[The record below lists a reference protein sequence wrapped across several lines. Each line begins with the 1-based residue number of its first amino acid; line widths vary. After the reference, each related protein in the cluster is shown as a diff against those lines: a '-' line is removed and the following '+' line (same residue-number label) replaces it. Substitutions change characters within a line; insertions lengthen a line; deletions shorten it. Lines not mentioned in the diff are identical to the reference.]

1 VQAGIDKDL
10 ATMATIQIAGE
21 QYTLASLKAVFSA
34 DSAAMD
40 ATDQARKAL
49 QLAVQTEKAVH
60 ARTMVV
66 LSALRSFLLGYFGKL
81 AVTVLGDFGMNAP
94 KSKATKTVATKAVA
108 VAKAKATR
116 AARGTK
122 GPVAKLDVVGTVDG
136 AAIKASIETP
146 NATPSTPSAPAA
158 APPPA
163 PAATSA
169 TPAPAT
175 APAAPKAGS

>member
-1 VQAGIDKDL
+1 
-10 ATMATIQIAGE
+10 M
-21 QYTLASLKAVFSA
+21 
-34 DSAAMD
+34 
-40 ATDQARKAL
+40 
-49 QLAVQTEKAVH
+49 
-60 ARTMVV
+60 V

-81 AVTVLGDFGMNAP
+81 AVTVLGDFRDEPP

-122 GPVAKLDVVGTVDG
+122 GPGVAKLDVVGTVD
-136 AAIKASIETP
+136 AEAIKASIDTP
-146 NATPSTPSAPAA
+146 NTTPSTPSAPAA